1 VCVRREG
8 PSPGERPKREPSEGL
23 HLSYTTALDLSLTM
37 RFSLAVTLIAASVSA
52 GSAFAPASKWGVAQ
66 KTVLYSTVEA
76 STPVSVQ
83 VAVDVVA
90 PVEIEAD
97 VREISNEIVPLTAD
111 EINARLNAQLEKL
124 SAKDQTSKQLSKEVC
139 GFD

>member
-1 VCVRREG
+1 
-8 PSPGERPKREPSEGL
+8 
-23 HLSYTTALDLSLTM
+23 M

-52 GSAFAPASKWGVAQ
+52 GAAFAPAASKWGVS
-66 KTVLYSTVEA
+66 KTTLLSTLESVEVA
-76 STPVSVQ
+76 AVQSV
-83 VAVDVVA
+83 AA

-97 VREISNEIVPLTAD
+97 VREVTQAPSGIVPLTAD